1 MLYRNFQI
9 KIWKT
14 AWIGKTINGYNY
26 SINGDYW
33 YFIYPDIIK
42 QYEYVALIAE
52 CNPYRSVGGVGGST
66 PLIALDLAKFK
77 VGLIEQGR
85 QRIAKAGRI
94 GDIDTKCLEKSS
106 RKQSKNI

>member
-1 MLYRNFQI
+1 MLYKNFQI

-14 AWIGKTINGYNY
+14 IWIGKTIDGYNY
-26 SINGDYW
+26 SINGDSW

-52 CNPYRSVGGVGGST
+52 CNPYRSAGGVGAST

-77 VGLIEQGR
+77 VDLIEQTR
-85 QRIAKAGRI
+85 QRIVKAERVRGVENE
-94 GDIDTKCLEKSS
+94 CLKRSLRRRS
-106 RKQSKNI
+106 RNT